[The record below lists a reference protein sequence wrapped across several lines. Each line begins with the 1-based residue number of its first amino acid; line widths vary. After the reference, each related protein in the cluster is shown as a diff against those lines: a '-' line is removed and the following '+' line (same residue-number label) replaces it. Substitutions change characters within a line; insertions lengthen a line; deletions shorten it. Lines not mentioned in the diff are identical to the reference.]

1 MWVQKIPKVES
12 ADISTTPNVNYFM
25 VKFWKIPYTFS
36 VCLYNL
42 QVTPFDSGIEN
53 FLNMI
58 FRTIKKVTVK
68 VKLPLRKL
76 KTVLPSLKP
85 PVEWSLSCD
94 RPIIYQIT
102 CPSAL

>member
-1 MWVQKIPKVES
+1 
-12 ADISTTPNVNYFM
+12 M

-85 PVEWSLSCD
+85 PVEWSIRVD
-94 RPIIYQIT
+94 IIYQNMCLCFKVPYVGWT
-102 CPSAL
+102 EKSAISYFDGSL